1 VSRGDVVVAGD
12 TAPVPGYLLDVE
24 VRILPGARALLAV
37 TDSGVGMDADTR
49 ARVFEPFFT
58 TKTSARGTGLGLA
71 TVYGIVAQSGGRVTV
86 DSTVGGG
93 TAFTIDLPAEGD
105 EPLEAPL
112 PQPGDDL
119 RGVES
124 VLLVE
129 DEPAVR
135 DLTHDVLTD
144 LGYRVLTAAGAEEGV
159 RAMRTHAGRIDL
171 VLTDVVMPDGS
182 GREMVDRLRALRA
195 DFKVLY
201 MSGYTDDA
209 VIQRGLVAS
218 EVAFLQKPFTPAG
231 LARRVRE
238 VLDADPPRQ

>member
-1 VSRGDVVVAGD
+1 
-12 TAPVPGYLLDVE
+12 
-24 VRILPGARALLAV
+24 
-37 TDSGVGMDADTR
+37 
-49 ARVFEPFFT
+49 
-58 TKTSARGTGLGLA
+58 
-71 TVYGIVAQSGGRVTV
+71 
-86 DSTVGGG
+86 
-93 TAFTIDLPAEGD
+93 
-105 EPLEAPL
+105 
-112 PQPGDDL
+112 
-119 RGVES
+119 
-124 VLLVE
+124 
-129 DEPAVR
+129 
-135 DLTHDVLTD
+135 
-144 LGYRVLTAAGAEEGV
+144 
-159 RAMRTHAGRIDL
+159 MRTHAGRIDL